1 MNNIT
6 TYNILSKYY
15 KYIFNHQVQSDNSVN
30 NYLDFIINNLEIK
43 QKFLDIGC
51 GTGIFTEKLF
61 MHFKISYGIDPC
73 KDMLEQVKFNSNIK
87 YKNLYLNDFKDK
99 NFDLITSFSQVIN
112 HLKNYDDLFNFI
124 KDSSEKL
131 NENGLFYFD
140 VFNNKYFDYN
150 KPNSLKRELEKNI
163 YYSINPEKLEK
174 FNDYTLMI
182 LNNFI
187 YDNSKKYQ
195 YKLDIY
201 MWDIDL
207 LLKICELNNLKLINI
222 TKMLNLNEKDINNSH
237 KISLL
242 FKKMKRIDLIPN
254 KKINKKNI
262 NNLLSK
268 SSQLKT
274 LTNYGPNVQYLE
286 YYLKKI
292 LFIDDSKSIIVT
304 NNGSSALQTLAL
316 GIQKYENNFNEW
328 TTQSFT
334 FVSAHQGSLNN
345 SYIVDIDDNNF
356 LNLDLVDENTIGI
369 LVTNIFGNICEISK
383 YEKWAKDNNK
393 LLIFD
398 NAATPFTFYNN
409 KNSINFGVGSIISF
423 HHTKLLGY
431 GEGGA
436 IIVDK
441 KYENIIRSLINFK
454 LNENEFDNKGNNFKM
469 SDINACYIIDYLKN
483 FNNIVKKNI
492 NLYKYFLKS
501 INKINHIKL
510 YNKYYDNNKILIGL
524 LPLIF
529 ENENMSLFYMNKLKE
544 NNIFSKKYYKPL
556 DNSLKSNILYEKILC
571 IPFHYD
577 LNKDDINKIINL
589 LTSKP
594 II

>member
-15 KYIFNHQVQSDNSVN
+15 KYIYNHQVQSDNSVN

-242 FKKMKRIDLIPN
+242 FKKMKRIDL
-254 KKINKKNI
+254 
-262 NNLLSK
+262 LT
-268 SSQLKT
+268 LK
-274 LTNYGPNVQYLE
+274 
-286 YYLKKI
+286 
-292 LFIDDSKSIIVT
+292 
-304 NNGSSALQTLAL
+304 
-316 GIQKYENNFNEW
+316 
-328 TTQSFT
+328 
-334 FVSAHQGSLNN
+334 
-345 SYIVDIDDNNF
+345 
-356 LNLDLVDENTIGI
+356 
-369 LVTNIFGNICEISK
+369 
-383 YEKWAKDNNK
+383 
-393 LLIFD
+393 
-398 NAATPFTFYNN
+398 
-409 KNSINFGVGSIISF
+409 
-423 HHTKLLGY
+423 
-431 GEGGA
+431 
-436 IIVDK
+436 
-441 KYENIIRSLINFK
+441 
-454 LNENEFDNKGNNFKM
+454 
-469 SDINACYIIDYLKN
+469 
-483 FNNIVKKNI
+483 
-492 NLYKYFLKS
+492 
-501 INKINHIKL
+501 
-510 YNKYYDNNKILIGL
+510 
-524 LPLIF
+524 
-529 ENENMSLFYMNKLKE
+529 
-544 NNIFSKKYYKPL
+544 
-556 DNSLKSNILYEKILC
+556 
-571 IPFHYD
+571 
-577 LNKDDINKIINL
+577 
-589 LTSKP
+589 
-594 II
+594 